1 MDQKLKNWTL
11 NATNEHDEIQRNVQQ
26 LPVSEIYTP
35 RSFDVREISATV
47 ERLEKIPWQQGGG
60 VTTKTVEVDRSPA
73 PAEMTMTLTIEQ

>member
-35 RSFDVREISATV
+35 RSFDVREEISATV

-60 VTTKTVEVDRSPA
+60 AWPLR
-73 PAEMTMTLTIEQ
+73 Q